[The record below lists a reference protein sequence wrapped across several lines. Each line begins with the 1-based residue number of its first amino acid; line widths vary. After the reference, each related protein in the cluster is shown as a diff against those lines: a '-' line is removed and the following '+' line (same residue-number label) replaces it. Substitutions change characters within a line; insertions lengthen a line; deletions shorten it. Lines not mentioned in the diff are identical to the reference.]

1 MGEAGQAARG
11 KRQEARGKRQEAR
24 ARARG
29 KRQEA
34 RGKRQE
40 ETMMATFM
48 PVQFGN
54 TPGCYINLDLVKMVT
69 PTTAGCIVHF
79 DKGHTIGITT
89 SAREVATV
97 ADTLRREARAVV
109 TAE

>member
-1 MGEAGQAARG
+1 MPASRHSPAAVVALIEGSGKRTGEASR
-11 KRQEARGKRQEAR
+11 
-24 ARARG
+24 
-29 KRQEA
+29 
-34 RGKRQE
+34 RQE
-40 ETMMATFM
+40 ETMMATLI

-69 PTTAGCIVHF
+69 PTNAGCIVHF

>member
-1 MGEAGQAARG
+1 
-11 KRQEARGKRQEAR
+11 
-24 ARARG
+24 
-29 KRQEA
+29 
-34 RGKRQE
+34 
-40 ETMMATFM
+40 MATFI

-69 PTTAGCIVHF
+69 PTNAGCIVHF

-97 ADTLRREARAVV
+97 ADTLRREARAVL

>member
-1 MGEAGQAARG
+1 MKGGGKRTGEAR
-11 KRQEARGKRQEAR
+11 R
-24 ARARG
+24 
-29 KRQEA
+29 
-34 RGKRQE
+34 RQE
-40 ETMMATFM
+40 ETTMATFI

-69 PTTAGCIVHF
+69 PTNAGCIVHF

>member
-1 MGEAGQAARG
+1 MMSSGGDGTHRSPVWASKCTGEAR
-11 KRQEARGKRQEAR
+11 R
-24 ARARG
+24 
-29 KRQEA
+29 
-34 RGKRQE
+34 RQE
-40 ETMMATFM
+40 EKMMATFM

-69 PTTAGCIVHF
+69 PTNAGCIVHF

-97 ADTLRREARAVV
+97 ADTLQREARAVV
-109 TAE
+109 SAE

>member
-1 MGEAGQAARG
+1 
-11 KRQEARGKRQEAR
+11 
-24 ARARG
+24 
-29 KRQEA
+29 
-34 RGKRQE
+34 
-40 ETMMATFM
+40 
-48 PVQFGN
+48 
-54 TPGCYINLDLVKMVT
+54 VKMVT
-69 PTTAGCIVHF
+69 PTNAGCIVHF

>member
-1 MGEAGQAARG
+1 MGSGKRTGEAR
-11 KRQEARGKRQEAR
+11 R
-24 ARARG
+24 
-29 KRQEA
+29 
-34 RGKRQE
+34 RQE
-40 ETMMATFM
+40 ETMMTTFI

-69 PTTAGCIVHF
+69 PTNAGCIVHF

-89 SAREVATV
+89 SAREIATV